1 MTFAVVLA
9 VTLVAFSASAAGQE
23 VSEDPTVF
31 PDGPYRDEVFYFCT
45 ACHSSRLIRTQR
57 MTRERWDDTLHWMT
71 ERHDMPLLTGEERQR
86 FLDYLTHAFGPATT
100 VPPARRPFLT
110 QPARKNPFTN

>member
-1 MTFAVVLA
+1 
-9 VTLVAFSASAAGQE
+9 
-23 VSEDPTVF
+23 
-31 PDGPYRDEVFYFCT
+31 
-45 ACHSSRLIRTQR
+45 

-71 ERHDMPLLTGEERQR
+71 ERHNMPLLTGEERQR